1 MDMTPIDILNIRR
14 RTGLSQEQ
22 FSRLMGVQQAT
33 VSYWENGQHYP
44 REVQL
49 EMLKQL
55 RVQFA
60 DEAQMQVNQ
69 ERVQAA
75 LKVGLIAVLGFL
87 FGGWGRAEEDD
98 E

>member
-1 MDMTPIDILNIRR
+1 MSPTDILNIRH
-14 RTGLSQEQ
+14 RTGLNQEQ
-22 FSRLMGVQQAT
+22 FSRLMGVRQAT
-33 VSYWENGQHYP
+33 VSHWENGQHYP

-55 RVQFA
+55 GVQFA

-87 FGGWGRAEEDD
+87 FGAWGRDEDGY